1 MKLREERADMPSPFN
16 FPLEEGFLQ
25 PEVIL
30 LAQKLCHATASILK
44 RANGSAFCTHALHV
58 EAVFLE
64 CLSEAFCLASLSGHA
79 LCLAVELGVLV
90 SHRNNC
96 VFLFPLSAPI

>member
-1 MKLREERADMPSPFN
+1 MKLGEECVDMP
-16 FPLEEGFLQ
+16 PLLDFLLKEGFLQ
-25 PEVIL
+25 LEVIL
-30 LAQKLCHATASILK
+30 LAQKSCHATASILK

-79 LCLAVELGVLV
+79 LCLAAELGAQIIQQNHSIL
-90 SHRNNC
+90 
-96 VFLFPLSAPI
+96 LFSLFAPV

>member
-1 MKLREERADMPSPFN
+1 MPSPFN

-30 LAQKLCHATASILK
+30 LAQKSCHATASILK

-58 EAVFLE
+58 EAAFLE
-64 CLSEAFCLASLSGHA
+64 RLSEAFCLASLGGHA
-79 LCLAVELGVLV
+79 LCLAAELGARIIQ
-90 SHRNNC
+90 RNHSIL
-96 VFLFPLSAPI
+96 LFSLFAPV